1 MAKKHS
7 EDLREYEPSLENM
20 RKLTLGRLFNKE
32 LVTEELVR
40 EHYEMSI
47 GKTTSSTATA
57 ECLTSKAGVRATG
70 STAGQTVAAIG
81 Q

>member
-20 RKLTLGRLFNKE
+20 RKLTLGTIFNKE

-40 EHYEMSI
+40 ELYEMSI
-47 GKTTSSTATA
+47 GKNYEAQLQQRNASRQRPVYEQLSQ
-57 ECLTSKAGVRATG
+57 LRVKAMLL
-70 STAGQTVAAIG
+70 
-81 Q
+81 